1 MDTRFLVCFFFFCW
15 WKRYY
20 GMERLGL
27 TITLS
32 QSALKHTTS
41 FSYKTYIFVAFWMI
55 RLFSLRLSTWKCSK
69 CQIRKKLSTSGSLV
83 ENHYMKLNTGKCH
96 LHVSITK
103 YGHSWAKLGDNKMWE
118 CNQVK
123 LLVVTIDNKTKFNSY
138 VVNFCC

>member
-1 MDTRFLVCFFFFCW
+1 MDTRFLVCFFFLLLVKKVLRDGEIGFNYNIVP
-15 WKRYY
+15 KR
-20 GMERLGL
+20 
-27 TITLS
+27 S
-32 QSALKHTTS
+32 
-41 FSYKTYIFVAFWMI
+41 KTYYFFFLQDIYICSFLVI